1 MILLSHG
8 PCATQPLRAKRCIF
22 YSCAPAFCCRFVND
36 VLHRRESGMDL
47 SGRAPVEG
55 SHGEM
60 IVGTLSNSQLVFE
73 VLKGKEPMGSV
84 ELLIVFSMTTLY
96 FAVVP
101 GRIGF
106 DQPMPDPQPF
116 QFCFKSSRRIAA
128 LWQQSLGKL
137 RTVIGLYTL
146 DHIGGSLH
154 NVLQKQHR
162 GIGAV
167 LFEGFQIAEPAVFV
181 DEGVLI
187 LLIPLCSRL
196 LTNHT

>member
-1 MILLSHG
+1 
-8 PCATQPLRAKRCIF
+8 
-22 YSCAPAFCCRFVND
+22 
-36 VLHRRESGMDL
+36 
-47 SGRAPVEG
+47 
-55 SHGEM
+55 
-60 IVGTLSNSQLVFE
+60 
-73 VLKGKEPMGSV
+73 MGSV

-101 GRIGF
+101 GSIGF
-106 DQPMPDPQPF
+106 DQLMPDPQPF

-146 DHIGGSLH
+146 DHIGESLH

-167 LFEGFQIAEPAVFV
+167 LFEGFTEPFTFIQEPLRYSCGMPNSLVTFSAVANAFSSLH
-181 DEGVLI
+181 LI
-187 LLIPLCSRL
+187 TVPSRPQL
-196 LTNHT
+196 PPEPSEEHQSGQRGQHRYAQPS